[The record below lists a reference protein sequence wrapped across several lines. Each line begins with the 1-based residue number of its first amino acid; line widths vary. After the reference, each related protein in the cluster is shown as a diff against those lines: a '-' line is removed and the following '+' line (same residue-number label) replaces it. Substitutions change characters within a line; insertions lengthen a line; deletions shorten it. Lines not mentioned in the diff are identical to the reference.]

1 MPGEKTNIFFMYACV
16 SDICDVFSDVVQKK
30 IFVFM
35 APDSFP
41 CVLRKYCADLFG
53 NRSFECG
60 GTYGKRNMAGR
71 KYALSASGGDG
82 ELPETGREAEY
93 HHGGLDWYGLQ
104 FTGDGID
111 LGAAGEVF
119 LRYY

>member
-35 APDSFP
+35 APEG
-41 CVLRKYCADLFG
+41 CAVYL
-53 NRSFECG
+53 G
-60 GTYGKRNMAGR
+60 GKYGKRNMAGR
-71 KYALSASGGDG
+71 QYALSASGGDG

-93 HHGGLDWYGLQ
+93 HHGGLGGHGLQ
-104 FTGDGID
+104 FTGDGVD
-111 LGAAGEVF
+111 LGAVGAVF